1 MAEVSLDSGHLA
13 PGEEDLLDFGLIAE
27 EEIGHGGNNGLDE
40 QNLVLN
46 ADVDADEF
54 DFQLG
59 GVDMAEDMAEDTGHS
74 DIHLAPSSRG
84 DEASRKYRAESEI
97 GYEDEDAGL
106 DASHQAASHQAAPL
120 QTDDIQVADDADN
133 YEEITYEDEGNV
145 ALEDSSLAD
154 VPPVE
159 STSLDQ
165 PADQDHHNQALDEE
179 ELEDLGFDPE
189 LAASA
194 DTAQT
199 AQETH
204 EEPPAQ
210 NRDALLPEQVEAEAA
225 QDLEQSL
232 SPTKDGHEENVDGE
246 DSGEGQPSQY
256 RPDIMR
262 SPDVPIF
269 YNNTSYEL
277 CAKED
282 NDNPDTYFFAGD
294 LELDYPLSDFL
305 SCLREVISNEVSP
318 EDEIIVRVD
327 QLGLEF
333 GEVRRTNSTHSG
345 PSDIW
350 QHSNENFLHTTTFR
364 DILWLYERLQGND
377 GVTEYSAPVVE
388 LLIRPDCT
396 QRYSKLLDAADQGI
410 GLAELLDYLDQ
421 SQLSNATSPAK
432 DDADYGDHY
441 EEDGEL
447 GSHEEEA
454 EDIAEENFLG
464 SETAHVEDGF
474 PEDTLAADAGMVGS
488 VTADEEAAEE
498 AAIMADSVPRNFQQE
513 IYPEYSGDD
522 VEGEGEIDFNL
533 LEDQEMNHDTAHL
546 DHTAALGQQDT
557 MREEND
563 FPSPDVLAA
572 DEQQQYGGADVRDNS
587 GHSPD
592 EAAIGN
598 VNVLEAGVE
607 EVDQAE
613 EESKMDGFGDGIS
626 DGNGAAQAE
635 VAAASVA
642 TGNIPISISP
652 FGKPGL
658 KRKYMDDSIDWP
670 EDEFDV
676 SSAAPV
682 WKSRRLAGSF
692 AQNAGHHA
700 SRASWSVDDDL
711 INYSDDRGPESG
723 LVRHDDSKSPN
734 PLAQVDDD
742 GLIDYSDDEEP
753 ASRLARPE
761 HSEFPILLGQADD
774 GFVIDY
780 SDDEE
785 PVSRPARPD
794 LSNSPGRLSRVDD
807 GLIDYS
813 DDDEPLSRP
822 VTDGSPILP
831 PPLPQSNSLGIAR
844 GFDSDPVKDLMEI
857 GNMWVSLPRGF
868 GKLAPMPATA
878 SASHLREPLATEVD
892 RSPQKSHEAMALT
905 KHSTPQAG
913 LDVARSGSQDAHRP
927 PLGAAHGIASPH
939 SHHGSGTFSGFA
951 FAPTLDANSPHF
963 KDHSDSGTQ
972 PRSGPNVTHG
982 SMRETEFEQNE
993 YDDGGQSENFGTVED
1008 TKQHDGAT
1016 HTGVDVAESRN
1027 KVSQDHPSSPA
1038 STIKGV
1044 EISYDVAEDDAGDTF
1059 DLDLRE
1065 PQSSSEAIGQ
1075 NLDEIDWEN
1084 DGDDDIKEGVEGQDP
1099 AKLTSPSRSVKR
1111 SRQLDDSGSLADE
1124 SGQSFLPFSFMLRYQ
1139 G

>member
-46 ADVDADEF
+46 PDVDADEF

-59 GVDMAEDMAEDTGHS
+59 GIDTAEDMAEDTGHS

-194 DTAQT
+194 ASADTAQT
-199 AQETH
+199 AQEAH
-204 EEPPAQ
+204 EKPPAQ
-210 NRDALLPEQVEAEAA
+210 NREALLPEQVEAEAA

-246 DSGEGQPSQY
+246 GPGEGQPSQH
-256 RPDIMR
+256 RSDIMR
-262 SPDVPIF
+262 PPDIPIL

-318 EDEIIVRVD
+318 KDEIIVRVD

-333 GEVRRTNSTHSG
+333 GEVRRTNSIHSG

-388 LLIRPDCT
+388 LLTRPDCT

-454 EDIAEENFLG
+454 KDIAEENFLG

-474 PEDTLAADAGMVGS
+474 PEDTLVADAGMVGS
-488 VTADEEAAEE
+488 ATADEEAAED

-513 IYPEYSGDD
+513 IYSEYSGDD

-533 LEDQEMNHDTAHL
+533 LEDQEEMNHDTAHL
-546 DHTAALGQQDT
+546 DYTAALGQQDT
-557 MREEND
+557 MGKEND

-587 GHSPD
+587 GHAPD

-598 VNVLEAGVE
+598 VNVLEAGAE

-613 EESKMDGFGDGIS
+613 EESKMDGFGDGIGGGIS
-626 DGNGAAQAE
+626 DGDEAAQAE

-642 TGNIPISISP
+642 
-652 FGKPGL
+652 
-658 KRKYMDDSIDWP
+658 
-670 EDEFDV
+670 
-676 SSAAPV
+676 
-682 WKSRRLAGSF
+682 
-692 AQNAGHHA
+692 
-700 SRASWSVDDDL
+700 
-711 INYSDDRGPESG
+711 
-723 LVRHDDSKSPN
+723 
-734 PLAQVDDD
+734 
-742 GLIDYSDDEEP
+742 
-753 ASRLARPE
+753 
-761 HSEFPILLGQADD
+761 
-774 GFVIDY
+774 
-780 SDDEE
+780 
-785 PVSRPARPD
+785 
-794 LSNSPGRLSRVDD
+794 
-807 GLIDYS
+807 
-813 DDDEPLSRP
+813 
-822 VTDGSPILP
+822 TDGSPILP
-831 PPLPQSNSLGIAR
+831 PPLPQSNSPGIAR

-878 SASHLREPLATEVD
+878 SESYLREPLATEVD

-913 LDVARSGSQDAHRP
+913 LDVAWSGSQDAHRP

-939 SHHGSGTFSGFA
+939 SHHGSGTFSGSA

-963 KDHSDSGTQ
+963 KDYSDSGTK
-972 PRSGPNVTHG
+972 PRSGPNVTHE

-993 YDDGGQSENFGTVED
+993 YEDGGQSENFGTVED
-1008 TKQHDGAT
+1008 NKQHDGAT
-1016 HTGVDVAESRN
+1016 HTGVDVGESRN

-1099 AKLTSPSRSVKR
+1099 ATLTSPSRSVKR

-1124 SGQSFLPFSFMLRYQ
+1124 SDVKRRRT
-1139 G
+1139 